1 LKSKLVKLIFV
12 KVYFY
17 SPKILMSEKHIV
29 ELIKSN
35 HDPTIQSVYLKNKLP
50 FFKIA
55 NGYKIPNEVAL
66 DIYQDSIVA
75 LIENVRKGKVDDLK
89 SSINTYL
96 LAIGKFM
103 IFKYLKSKKH
113 VDLDSVK
120 IENIEGLDAFSVEN
134 ESLNLRELMLK
145 KAYESLGE
153 QCKKILNLFYFE
165 NKKLDDIQ
173 AILNYENKDV
183 LKSQKSR
190 CISHLKKIIKEK

>member
-1 LKSKLVKLIFV
+1 
-12 KVYFY
+12 
-17 SPKILMSEKHIV
+17 MNEKHIL

-35 HDPTIQSVYLKNKLP
+35 HEPTIKSVYLNNKLS

-66 DIYQDSIVA
+66 DIYQNSIVA
-75 LIENVRKGKVDDLK
+75 LIENVRKGKVDDLT
-89 SSINTYL
+89 SSISTYF

-103 IFKYLKSKKH
+103 IFNYLKSKKH
-113 VDLDSVK
+113 VDLGSVK
-120 IENIEGLDAFSVEN
+120 IENIEGLDVFTIEE
-134 ESLNLRELMLK
+134 ESLNSRELLLK

-173 AILNYENKDV
+173 SILNYESKDV

-190 CISHLKKIIKEK
+190 CISHLKKILKEK